1 MLIHD
6 YTTSLEQKMQQTSP
20 VKRFT
25 TDETRLNTN
34 KIKAEQQLLK
44 LLQQYRHTTGWIVL
58 VDPVVKPNKAFWQA
72 AGLPTNRILVIYQEQ
87 IKNIKII
94 LNQAISN
101 SSCKVVINCAPLK
114 EHDQTSLAEFA
125 MTQQTQFYNFHQE
138 FYAAH

>member
-6 YTTSLEQKMQQTSP
+6 YTTSLEQKVQQTSR

-25 TDETRLNTN
+25 SDQIRLNTH

-58 VDPVVKPNKAFWQA
+58 VDPVVKPNKTFWQA

-87 IKNIKII
+87 IKNIKTI
-94 LNQAISN
+94 LNQAICN

-114 EHDQTSLAEFA
+114 EQDRTTLADFA
-125 MTQQTQFYNFHQE
+125 MTQQTQFYSFQQD